1 MILND
6 FNDTIQDESIE
17 KIGVNV
23 NNLTFNLMID
33 GIYTN
38 KLHSVIRELCTNA
51 RDSIIEAK
59 KGKLIVSVSST
70 PVGIKVSIK
79 DTGLGLSEEDARKYL
94 CNLNASSKRNSND
107 AVGCLGIGSKS
118 AFSLVSHY
126 RYLCVK
132 DSVETSVELFRIE
145 REAPRFVVTTQ
156 HTVKEDS
163 VECILDIPL
172 DVITTNPNT
181 ALKDTLVAIVSETCL
196 FDIPI
201 ELYIEAE
208 SFDKTTDYFEDLYPD
223 VFLKDSFY
231 ILDFT
236 SKDSL
241 NYSEGIG
248 VIKSDICEY
257 LRHYK
262 HVACGVVAY
271 KSEFIPVRPISLIT
285 TIIKTELG
293 QLTFD
298 SSRENIENTTTN
310 KTILSN
316 IIQNFGTEHQVQTK
330 TLELF
335 SYFIE
340 AYPHSSDGI
349 LPSTNGAIDVNTC
362 LDVCL
367 NVIKQ
372 YFTDEDYR
380 HFITVVYSYYSYYST
395 DERSTSDKYIF
406 IEYLYTNVLNDLRGA
421 YLSYSSKKACLT
433 YKNFR
438 LFTSLITSIL
448 KKRNLYSYSKS
459 YNLEGTCH
467 TNTEDNKII
476 FITTNENINPLSS
489 VLSSLNEKDKT
500 LISYFYMKKEGFTD
514 DVAQSCMTKIVTFLE
529 FLGFSAIHFNKLKEL
544 NQVAGYTKYYDKI
557 KPASV
562 RNSRTSVNTN
572 NTITVGEQTVETSA
586 DGLVLRVTFN
596 LTYCDK
602 GSVFTLENITSV
614 KACNHIKSLLSKYYS
629 TTLLYIPASIIS
641 SDEDRDEFLKVFSSA
656 FIIFEYQ
663 NDIEKYILE
672 PLLSKLKSLPD
683 TYIDLS
689 NHKELSEEDIEA
701 YKKCYAFYKYREFI
715 EEKRKEYHE
724 LANTVSQR
732 VYNFDAFSPLPSLNS
747 SSHSRKAA
755 LLWYSSSYNNYHN
768 DQYSFIFYKYFLNK
782 VYTQEELEELYTE
795 LKNMVPVYDLQKHFD
810 LIKGFLT

>member
-51 RDSIIEAK
+51 RDSVIEAK

-132 DSVETSVELFRIE
+132 DSIETSVELFRIE

-156 HTVKEDS
+156 DTVKEDS

-172 DVITTNPNT
+172 NVITTYPSR

-208 SFDKTTDYFEDLYPD
+208 SFSFDKTTDYFEDLYPN

-241 NYSEGIG
+241 NYSEGIRI
-248 VIKSDICEY
+248 IKSDICEY
-257 LRHYK
+257 LRYHK

-271 KSEFIPVRPISLIT
+271 KSEFMPVGSISLVI

-310 KTILSN
+310 RTVLSS
-316 IIQNFGTEHQVQTK
+316 IIQNFGTKYQVQTK
-330 TLELF
+330 ALELF
-335 SYFIE
+335 SYF
-340 AYPHSSDGI
+340 AGDNSYSSDGI
-349 LPSTNGAIDVNTC
+349 LPHINGTIDVSTC
-362 LDVCL
+362 LDVGL

-380 HFITVVYSYYSYYST
+380 RFITVLYSYYIT
-395 DERSTSDKYIF
+395 NERSASDKYILLK
-406 IEYLYTNVLNDLRGA
+406 YLYHNALDDLRDA
-421 YLSYSSKKACLT
+421 YLSYSSKEACLT
-433 YKNFR
+433 YKSFR

-459 YNLEGTCH
+459 SNLGGTCH
-467 TNTEDNKII
+467 ANTEDNKII
-476 FITTNENINPLSS
+476 FITTNENINPFSS

-500 LISYFYMKKEGFTD
+500 LISHFYMKKEGFTD
-514 DVAQSCMTKIVTFLE
+514 DVVQSCMTKIVTFLE

-544 NQVAGYTKYYDKI
+544 TQVDGYTKYYDGI
-557 KPASV
+557 KPTSI

-596 LTYCDK
+596 LTYCAK
-602 GSVFTLENITSV
+602 GSISTLENITSV
-614 KACNHIKSLLSKYYS
+614 KACNHIKSLLSKYYYD
-629 TTLLYIPASIIS
+629 TFLYIPADIIS
-641 SDEDRDEFLKVFSSA
+641 SDEDRDEFLKVYSSA

-663 NDIEKYILE
+663 NDIEEYILE
-672 PLLSKLKSLPD
+672 SLLSKLKSLPD
-683 TYIDLS
+683 TYINLG
-689 NHKELSEEDIEA
+689 NHKQLSEEDTES
-701 YKKCYAFYKYREFI
+701 YKKCYAFCKYRQFI
-715 EEKRKEYHE
+715 EEKRKEYYE
-724 LANTVSQR
+724 LASTVSQR

-747 SSHSRKAA
+747 SPHIKKAA
-755 LLWYSSSYNNYHN
+755 LLWYSSIHNKYRN

-782 VYTQEELEELYTE
+782 VYTQEELEELHTE
-795 LKNMVPVYDLQKHFD
+795 LKNMVPIYDLQKHFD

>member
-51 RDSIIEAK
+51 RDSITEAK

-118 AFSLVSHY
+118 AFSLVPHY

-132 DSVETSVELFRIE
+132 DSIETSVELFRIE

-172 DVITTNPNT
+172 NVITTNPNT
-181 ALKDTLVAIVSETCL
+181 ALKDTLVAVVSETCL

-208 SFDKTTDYFEDLYPD
+208 SFDKTIDYFEELYPD

-241 NYSEGIG
+241 NYSEGIR

-257 LRHYK
+257 LKHYK

-271 KSEFIPVRPISLIT
+271 KSEFIPVRSISLVT

-316 IIQNFGTEHQVQTK
+316 IIQNFGTEYQVQTK

-340 AYPHSSDGI
+340 AYPYNPDNV
-349 LPSTNGAIDVNTC
+349 LPLINGTTDVSTC

-367 NVIKQ
+367 NAIKQ

-380 HFITVVYSYYSYYST
+380 HFITVLYSYHST
-395 DERSTSDKYIF
+395 SERRASDKYILLK
-406 IEYLYTNVLNDLRGA
+406 YLYANVLDNLRDA
-421 YLSYSSKKACLT
+421 YLNYSSKEACLT

-438 LFTSLITSIL
+438 LFTSLIISIL
-448 KKRNLYSYSKS
+448 GKRNLYSYTKG

-467 TNTEDNKII
+467 PNTKDNKII
-476 FITTNENINPLSS
+476 FITTNENINLLPS

-500 LISYFYMKKEGFTD
+500 LISHFYMKKEGFTD
-514 DVAQSCMTKIVTFLE
+514 DVVQSCMTKIVTFLE

-572 NTITVGEQTVETSA
+572 KTITVGEQTVETSA

-596 LTYCDK
+596 LTYYDK
-602 GSVFTLENITSV
+602 GSIFTLENITST
-614 KACNHIKSLLSKYYS
+614 KACNSIESLLSKYYCD
-629 TTLLYIPASIIS
+629 TFLYIPASIIS
-641 SDEDRDEFLKVFSSA
+641 SDEDRDEFLKVYSSA

-663 NDIEKYILE
+663 NDIEEYILE

-683 TYIDLS
+683 TYINLG
-689 NHKELSEEDIEA
+689 NHKQLSEEDIEA
-701 YKKCYAFYKYREFI
+701 YKKCYAFYKYKQFI
-715 EEKRKEYHE
+715 EEKRKEYRE
-724 LANTVSQR
+724 LVNTVPQR

-747 SSHSRKAA
+747 SAYIRKAA
-755 LLWYSSSYNNYHN
+755 LLWYPSTRNKHYN
-768 DQYSFIFYKYFLNK
+768 DQFSFIFYKYFLNK
-782 VYTQEELEELYTE
+782 VYTQEELEELHTE
-795 LKNMVPVYDLQKHFD
+795 LKNMVLIYDLQKHFD

>member
-38 KLHSVIRELCTNA
+38 KLHSVVRELCTNA

-118 AFSLVSHY
+118 AFSLVPHY

-132 DSVETSVELFRIE
+132 DSIETSVELFRIE

-172 DVITTNPNT
+172 NVITTNSNT

-208 SFDKTTDYFEDLYPD
+208 SFDKTIDYFEDLYPD

-241 NYSEGIG
+241 NYSEGIR

-257 LRHYK
+257 LKHYK

-271 KSEFIPVRPISLIT
+271 KSEFIPVRSISLVT

-316 IIQNFGTEHQVQTK
+316 IIQNFGTEYQVQTK

-340 AYPHSSDGI
+340 AYPYNPDSV
-349 LPSTNGAIDVNTC
+349 LPLINGTTDVSTC

-367 NVIKQ
+367 NAIKQ

-380 HFITVVYSYYSYYST
+380 HFITVLYSYYST
-395 DERSTSDKYIF
+395 NERSASDKYILLK
-406 IEYLYTNVLNDLRGA
+406 YLYANVLVDLRDA
-421 YLSYSSKKACLT
+421 YLNYSSKEACLT

-448 KKRNLYSYSKS
+448 RKRNLYSYSKS

-467 TNTEDNKII
+467 PNTKDNKII
-476 FITTNENINPLSS
+476 FITTNENINLLPS

-500 LISYFYMKKEGFTD
+500 LISHFYMKKEGFTD
-514 DVAQSCMTKIVTFLE
+514 DVVQSCMTKIVTFLE
-529 FLGFSAIHFNKLKEL
+529 FLGFSTIHFNKLKEL

-562 RNSRTSVNTN
+562 RTSVNTN

-596 LTYCDK
+596 LTYYDK
-602 GSVFTLENITSV
+602 GSIFTLENITSI
-614 KACNHIKSLLSKYYS
+614 KACNHIGSLLSKYYYY
-629 TTLLYIPASIIS
+629 TFLYIPASIIS
-641 SDEDRDEFLKVFSSA
+641 SDEDRDEFLKVYSSS

-663 NDIEKYILE
+663 NNIEEYILE
-672 PLLSKLKSLPD
+672 PLLSKLKSHLD
-683 TYIDLS
+683 TYINLG
-689 NHKELSEEDIEA
+689 NHKQLSEEDIEA
-701 YKKCYAFYKYREFI
+701 YKKCYAFYKYRQFI
-715 EEKRKEYHE
+715 EEKRKEYCE
-724 LANTVSQR
+724 LVNTVPQR
-732 VYNFDAFSPLPSLNS
+732 MYNFDAFSPLPSLNRS
-747 SSHSRKAA
+747 THIRKAA
-755 LLWYSSSYNNYHN
+755 PLWYPSIYNKHHN
-768 DQYSFIFYKYFLNK
+768 DQFSFIFYKYFLNK
-782 VYTQEELEELYTE
+782 VYTQEELEELHTE
-795 LKNMVPVYDLQKHFD
+795 LKNMVPIYDLQKYFD

>member
-51 RDSIIEAK
+51 RDSVIEAK

-132 DSVETSVELFRIE
+132 DSIETSVELFRIE

-156 HTVKEDS
+156 DTVKEDS

-172 DVITTNPNT
+172 NVITTYPSR

-208 SFDKTTDYFEDLYPD
+208 SFSFDKTTDYFEDLYPN

-241 NYSEGIG
+241 NYSEGIRI
-248 VIKSDICEY
+248 IKSDICEY
-257 LRHYK
+257 LRDHK

-271 KSEFIPVRPISLIT
+271 KSEFMPVGSISLVI

-310 KTILSN
+310 RTVLSS
-316 IIQNFGTEHQVQTK
+316 IIQNFGTKYQVQTK
-330 TLELF
+330 ALELF
-335 SYFIE
+335 SYF
-340 AYPHSSDGI
+340 AGDNSYSSDGI
-349 LPSTNGAIDVNTC
+349 LPHINGTIDVSTC
-362 LDVCL
+362 LDVGL

-380 HFITVVYSYYSYYST
+380 RFITVLYSYYIT
-395 DERSTSDKYIF
+395 NERSASDKYILLK
-406 IEYLYTNVLNDLRGA
+406 YLYHNALDDLRDA
-421 YLSYSSKKACLT
+421 YLSYSSKEACLT
-433 YKNFR
+433 YKSFR

-459 YNLEGTCH
+459 SNLGGTCH
-467 TNTEDNKII
+467 ANTEDNKII
-476 FITTNENINPLSS
+476 FITTNENINPFSS

-500 LISYFYMKKEGFTD
+500 LISHFYMKKEGFTD
-514 DVAQSCMTKIVTFLE
+514 DVVQSCMTKIVTFLE

-544 NQVAGYTKYYDKI
+544 TQVDGYTKYYDGI
-557 KPASV
+557 KPTSI

-596 LTYCDK
+596 LTYCAK
-602 GSVFTLENITSV
+602 GSISTLENITSV
-614 KACNHIKSLLSKYYS
+614 KACNHIKSLLSKYYYD
-629 TTLLYIPASIIS
+629 TFLYIPADIIS
-641 SDEDRDEFLKVFSSA
+641 SDEDRDEFLKVYSSA

-663 NDIEKYILE
+663 NDIEEYILE
-672 PLLSKLKSLPD
+672 SLLSKLKSLPD
-683 TYIDLS
+683 TYINLG
-689 NHKELSEEDIEA
+689 NHKQLSEEDTES
-701 YKKCYAFYKYREFI
+701 YKKCYAFCKYRQFI
-715 EEKRKEYHE
+715 EEKRKEYYE
-724 LANTVSQR
+724 LASTVSQR

-747 SSHSRKAA
+747 SPHIKKAA
-755 LLWYSSSYNNYHN
+755 LLWYSSIHNKYRN

-782 VYTQEELEELYTE
+782 VYTQEELEELHTE
-795 LKNMVPVYDLQKHFD
+795 LKNMVPIYDLQKHFD

>member
-51 RDSIIEAK
+51 RDSVIEAK

-132 DSVETSVELFRIE
+132 DSIETSVELFRIE

-156 HTVKEDS
+156 DTVKEDS

-172 DVITTNPNT
+172 NVITTYPSR

-208 SFDKTTDYFEDLYPD
+208 SFSFDKTTDYFEDLYPN

-241 NYSEGIG
+241 NYSEGIRI
-248 VIKSDICEY
+248 IKSDICEY
-257 LRHYK
+257 LRYHK

-271 KSEFIPVRPISLIT
+271 KSEFMPVGSISLVI

-310 KTILSN
+310 RTVLSS
-316 IIQNFGTEHQVQTK
+316 IIQNFGTKYQVQTK
-330 TLELF
+330 ALELF
-335 SYFIE
+335 SYF
-340 AYPHSSDGI
+340 AGDNSYSSDGI
-349 LPSTNGAIDVNTC
+349 LPHINGTIDVSTC
-362 LDVCL
+362 LDVGL

-380 HFITVVYSYYSYYST
+380 RFITVLYSYYIT
-395 DERSTSDKYIF
+395 NERSASDKYILLK
-406 IEYLYTNVLNDLRGA
+406 YLYHIALDDLRDA
-421 YLSYSSKKACLT
+421 YLSYSSKEACLT
-433 YKNFR
+433 YKSFR

-459 YNLEGTCH
+459 SNLGGTCH
-467 TNTEDNKII
+467 ANTEDNKII
-476 FITTNENINPLSS
+476 FITTNENINPFSS

-500 LISYFYMKKEGFTD
+500 LISHFYMKKEGFTD
-514 DVAQSCMTKIVTFLE
+514 DVVQSCMTKIVTFLE

-544 NQVAGYTKYYDKI
+544 TQVDGYTKYYDGI
-557 KPASV
+557 KPTSI

-596 LTYCDK
+596 LTYCAK
-602 GSVFTLENITSV
+602 GSISTLENITSV
-614 KACNHIKSLLSKYYS
+614 KACNHIKSLLSKYYYD
-629 TTLLYIPASIIS
+629 TFLYIPADIIS
-641 SDEDRDEFLKVFSSA
+641 SDEDRDEFLKVYSSA

-663 NDIEKYILE
+663 NDIEEYILE
-672 PLLSKLKSLPD
+672 SLLSKLKSLPD
-683 TYIDLS
+683 TYINLG
-689 NHKELSEEDIEA
+689 NHKQLSEEDTES
-701 YKKCYAFYKYREFI
+701 YKKCYAFCKYRQFI
-715 EEKRKEYHE
+715 EEKRKEYYE
-724 LANTVSQR
+724 LASTVSQR

-747 SSHSRKAA
+747 SPHIKKAA
-755 LLWYSSSYNNYHN
+755 LLWYSSIHNKYRN

-782 VYTQEELEELYTE
+782 VYTQEELEELHTE
-795 LKNMVPVYDLQKHFD
+795 LKNMVPIYDLQKHFD

>member
-51 RDSIIEAK
+51 RDSVIEAK

-132 DSVETSVELFRIE
+132 DSIETSVELFRIE

-156 HTVKEDS
+156 DTVKEDS

-172 DVITTNPNT
+172 NVITTYPSR

-208 SFDKTTDYFEDLYPD
+208 SFSFDKTTDYFEDLYPN

-241 NYSEGIG
+241 NYSEGIRI
-248 VIKSDICEY
+248 IKSDICEY
-257 LRHYK
+257 LRYHK

-271 KSEFIPVRPISLIT
+271 KSEFMPVGSISLVI

-310 KTILSN
+310 RTVLSS
-316 IIQNFGTEHQVQTK
+316 IIQNFGTKYQVQTK
-330 TLELF
+330 ALELF
-335 SYFIE
+335 SYF
-340 AYPHSSDGI
+340 AGANSYSSDGI
-349 LPSTNGAIDVNTC
+349 LPHINGTIDVSTC
-362 LDVCL
+362 LDVGL

-380 HFITVVYSYYSYYST
+380 RFITVLYSYYIT
-395 DERSTSDKYIF
+395 NERSASDKYILLK
-406 IEYLYTNVLNDLRGA
+406 YLYHNALYDLRDA
-421 YLSYSSKKACLT
+421 YLSYSSKEACLT
-433 YKNFR
+433 YKSFR

-459 YNLEGTCH
+459 SNLGGTCH
-467 TNTEDNKII
+467 ANTEDNKII
-476 FITTNENINPLSS
+476 FITTNENINPFSS

-500 LISYFYMKKEGFTD
+500 LISHFYMKKEGFTD
-514 DVAQSCMTKIVTFLE
+514 DVVQSCMTKIVTFLE

-544 NQVAGYTKYYDKI
+544 TQVDGYTKYYDEI
-557 KPASV
+557 KPTSI

-596 LTYCDK
+596 LTYCAK
-602 GSVFTLENITSV
+602 GSISTLENITSV
-614 KACNHIKSLLSKYYS
+614 KACNHIKSLLSKYYYD
-629 TTLLYIPASIIS
+629 TFLYIPADIIS
-641 SDEDRDEFLKVFSSA
+641 SDEDRDEFLKVYSSA

-663 NDIEKYILE
+663 NDIEEYILE
-672 PLLSKLKSLPD
+672 SLLSKLKSLPD
-683 TYIDLS
+683 TYINLG
-689 NHKELSEEDIEA
+689 NHKQLSEEDTES
-701 YKKCYAFYKYREFI
+701 YKKCYAFYKYRQFI

-724 LANTVSQR
+724 LASTVSQR

-747 SSHSRKAA
+747 SLHIKKAA
-755 LLWYSSSYNNYHN
+755 LLWYSSIHNKYRN

-782 VYTQEELEELYTE
+782 VYTQEELEELHTE
-795 LKNMVPVYDLQKHFD
+795 LKNMVPIYDLQKHFD

>member
-118 AFSLVSHY
+118 ALSLVSHY

-132 DSVETSVELFRIE
+132 DSIETSVELFRIE
-145 REAPRFVVTTQ
+145 REAPRFVITTQ
-156 HTVKEDS
+156 DTVKEDS

-172 DVITTNPNT
+172 NVITTYPSR

-208 SFDKTTDYFEDLYPD
+208 SFDKTTDYFKDLYPD

-241 NYSEGIG
+241 NYSEGIRI
-248 VIKSDICEY
+248 IKSDICEY
-257 LRHYK
+257 LRYHK

-271 KSEFIPVRPISLIT
+271 KSEFIPVGSISLVM

-298 SSRENIENTTTN
+298 SSRENIESTTTN
-310 KTILSN
+310 KTILSS
-316 IIQNFGTEHQVQTK
+316 IIQNFGTKYQVQTK
-330 TLELF
+330 DLELF

-340 AYPHSSDGI
+340 AYPYRSDGI
-349 LPSTNGAIDVNTC
+349 LPHINGTIDVSTC

-380 HFITVVYSYYSYYST
+380 RFITVLYSYYIT
-395 DERSTSDKYIF
+395 NERRASDKYILLK
-406 IEYLYTNVLNDLRGA
+406 YLYTNVLDNLRDA
-421 YLSYSSKKACLT
+421 YLSYPSKEACLTYMT

-459 YNLEGTCH
+459 CNLEGTCH
-467 TNTEDNKII
+467 ANTEDNKII
-476 FITTNENINPLSS
+476 FITTNEKINPLSS
-489 VLSSLNEKDKT
+489 ILSSLNEKDKT
-500 LISYFYMKKEGFTD
+500 LISHFYMKKEGFTD
-514 DVAQSCMTKIVTFLE
+514 DVVQSCMTKIVTFLE

-544 NQVAGYTKYYDKI
+544 TQVDGYTKYYDEI
-557 KPASV
+557 KPTSI

-602 GSVFTLENITSV
+602 GSVSTLENITSV
-614 KACNHIKSLLSKYYS
+614 KACNHIKSLFSKYYYD
-629 TTLLYIPASIIS
+629 TFLYIPADIIS

-663 NDIEKYILE
+663 NDIEEYILE
-672 PLLSKLKSLPD
+672 SLLSKLKSLPE
-683 TYIDLS
+683 TYINLG
-689 NHKELSEEDIEA
+689 NYKQLSEEDIEA
-701 YKKCYAFYKYREFI
+701 YKKCYAFYKYRQFI
-715 EEKRKEYHE
+715 EEKRKEYYE
-724 LANTVSQR
+724 LVNTVPQR
-732 VYNFDAFSPLPSLNS
+732 LNNFDTFSPLPSLNN
-747 SSHSRKAA
+747 SRHVIKAA
-755 LLWYSSSYNNYHN
+755 LLWYSFTYNKYRSEP
-768 DQYSFIFYKYFLNK
+768 YPFIFYKYFLNK
-782 VYTQEELEELYTE
+782 VYTQEELEELHTE
-795 LKNMVPVYDLQKHFD
+795 LKNMVPIYDLQKHFD

>member
-132 DSVETSVELFRIE
+132 DSIETSVELFRIE

-156 HTVKEDS
+156 DTVKENS

-172 DVITTNPNT
+172 NVITTNPST

-208 SFDKTTDYFEDLYPD
+208 SFDKTVDYFEDLYPN
-223 VFLKDSFY
+223 VFLKNSFY

-248 VIKSDICEY
+248 IIKSDICEY

-271 KSEFIPVRPISLIT
+271 KSEFIPARSISLIT

-310 KTILSN
+310 KTILSS
-316 IIQNFGTEHQVQTK
+316 IIQNFGTEYQTQTK
-330 TLELF
+330 ALELF

-340 AYPHSSDGI
+340 AYPYSSDGI
-349 LPSTNGAIDVNTC
+349 LPHINGTIDVSTC

-367 NVIKQ
+367 NTIKQ
-372 YFTDEDYR
+372 YFNNQDYR
-380 HFITVVYSYYSYYST
+380 HFITVLYNYCNT
-395 DERSTSDKYIF
+395 NERSVSGKYIF
-406 IEYLYTNVLNDLRGA
+406 LRYLYPNVLYNLRDA
-421 YLSYSSKKACLT
+421 YLSYSSEKACLT
-433 YKNFR
+433 YKNFK
-438 LFTSLITSIL
+438 LFTSLIIGIL
-448 KKRNLYSYSKS
+448 KKRDLYSYSKS

-467 TNTEDNKII
+467 TNTKDNKII

-489 VLSSLNEKDKT
+489 VLSSLDEKDKT
-500 LISYFYMKKEGFTD
+500 LISHFYMKKEGFTD
-514 DVAQSCMTKIVTFLE
+514 DVVQSCMAKIVTFLE
-529 FLGFSAIHFNKLKEL
+529 FLGFSVIHFNKLKEL
-544 NQVAGYTKYYDKI
+544 TQVDGYTKYYDKI
-557 KPASV
+557 KPISI
-562 RNSRTSVNTN
+562 RNTRTSVNTN
-572 NTITVGEQTVETSA
+572 NTITVGEQTIETSV

-596 LTYCDK
+596 LIYYDK
-602 GSVFTLENITSV
+602 GSISTLEDVTSV
-614 KACNHIKSLLSKYYS
+614 KTYNHIKSLLSKYYYD
-629 TTLLYIPASIIS
+629 TFLYIPASIIS

-663 NDIEKYILE
+663 NDIEEYILE

-683 TYIDLS
+683 TYINLG
-689 NHKELSEEDIEA
+689 NYRELSEKDVES
-701 YKKCYAFYKYREFI
+701 YKKCYSFHKYKQFV
-715 EEKRKEYHE
+715 EEKRKEYYE
-724 LANTVSQR
+724 LANTVTQR
-732 VYNFDAFSPLPSLNS
+732 TYNSDSFSPLPFLSSLVCI
-747 SSHSRKAA
+747 RKAMS
-755 LLWYSSSYNNYHN
+755 LWYPSIHNKYRN

-782 VYTQEELEELYTE
+782 VYTQEELEELHTE
-795 LKNMVPVYDLQKHFD
+795 LKNMVPTYDLQKHFD

>member
-51 RDSIIEAK
+51 RDSVIEAK

-132 DSVETSVELFRIE
+132 DSIETSVELFRIE

-156 HTVKEDS
+156 DTVKEDS

-172 DVITTNPNT
+172 NVITTYPSR

-208 SFDKTTDYFEDLYPD
+208 SFSFDKTTDYFEDLYPN

-241 NYSEGIG
+241 NYSEGIRI
-248 VIKSDICEY
+248 IKSDICEY
-257 LRHYK
+257 LRYHK

-271 KSEFIPVRPISLIT
+271 KSEFIPVGSISLVI

-310 KTILSN
+310 RTVLSS
-316 IIQNFGTEHQVQTK
+316 IIQNFGTKYQVQTK
-330 TLELF
+330 ALELF
-335 SYFIE
+335 SYF
-340 AYPHSSDGI
+340 AGANSYSSDGI
-349 LPSTNGAIDVNTC
+349 LPHINGTIDVSTC
-362 LDVCL
+362 LDVGL

-380 HFITVVYSYYSYYST
+380 RFITVLYSYCIT
-395 DERSTSDKYIF
+395 NERSASDKYILLK
-406 IEYLYTNVLNDLRGA
+406 YLYHNVLYDLRDA
-421 YLSYSSKKACLT
+421 YLSYSSKEACLT
-433 YKNFR
+433 YKSFR

-459 YNLEGTCH
+459 SNLEGTCH
-467 TNTEDNKII
+467 ANTEDNKII
-476 FITTNENINPLSS
+476 FITTNENINPFSS

-500 LISYFYMKKEGFTD
+500 LISHFYMKKEGFTD
-514 DVAQSCMTKIVTFLE
+514 DVVQSCMTKIVTFLE

-544 NQVAGYTKYYDKI
+544 TQVDGYTKYYDEI
-557 KPASV
+557 KPTSI

-596 LTYCDK
+596 LTYCAK
-602 GSVFTLENITSV
+602 GSISTLENITSV
-614 KACNHIKSLLSKYYS
+614 KACNHIKSLLSKYYYD
-629 TTLLYIPASIIS
+629 TFLYIPADIIS
-641 SDEDRDEFLKVFSSA
+641 SDEDRDEFLKVYSSA

-663 NDIEKYILE
+663 NDIEEYILE
-672 PLLSKLKSLPD
+672 SLLSKLKSLPD
-683 TYIDLS
+683 TYINLG
-689 NHKELSEEDIEA
+689 NHKQLSEEDTES
-701 YKKCYAFYKYREFI
+701 YKKCYAFYKYRQFI

-724 LANTVSQR
+724 LASTVSQR

-747 SSHSRKAA
+747 SLHIKKAA
-755 LLWYSSSYNNYHN
+755 LLWYSSIHNKYRN

-782 VYTQEELEELYTE
+782 VYTQEELEELHTE
-795 LKNMVPVYDLQKHFD
+795 LKNMVPIYDLQKHFD